1 MEIIKKT
8 LHLSRQ
14 MTIAQVAAYYS
25 EQKERLAP
33 LVVQVPLLAKSW
45 QAFDA
50 AQALLEAAYKRA
62 AASPLTPVLVIEET
76 GRDNEFMFINN
87 TVNNVLRYSSIA
99 EEVAAARVLEP
110 ELANH
115 AGLPHLEY
123 EAETASSDDLID
135 KFEEAPMTAA
145 LARLGLAP
153 HFVAFKQFHGNFKSG
168 YRERLDE
175 RHARRVMGTAV
186 EHGRQTAVAF
196 DAFCNDVTSLNRM
209 LTDAAL
215 LAILAQIAASI
226 NAVTEQFT
234 IIVHRHL
241 GLNASKDDNNN
252 NNNNNNG
259 DGDGDGFTDPDIKN
273 PNITDPENPENPD
286 IDNPPPPPFLPDF
299 E

>member
-1 MEIIKKT
+1 MEIIKKN

-14 MTIAQVAAYYS
+14 MTIAQVVAFYS

-33 LVVQVPLLAKSW
+33 LVTQVPLLAKSW

-62 AASPLTPVLVIEET
+62 AGSVLTPVLVIAET

-87 TVNNVLRYSSIA
+87 TVNNVLHYSSIA

-110 ELANH
+110 ELINH
-115 AGLPHLEY
+115 AGLPRMEY
-123 EAETASSDDLID
+123 EAETAASDDFIA
-135 KFEEAPMTAA
+135 KFEEALMTAA
-145 LARLGLAP
+145 LDRLSLTP
-153 HFVAFKQFHGNFKSG
+153 HFDAFKLFHGNFKGG

-175 RHARRVMGTAV
+175 WHARRVMGTAV

-196 DAFCNDVTSLNRM
+196 DAFCDDVTSLNRM
-209 LTDAAL
+209 LSDTAL

-241 GLNASKDDNNN
+241 GHQASQDNN

-259 DGDGDGFTDPDIKN
+259 DNDGDGFTDPDTGN
-273 PNITDPENPENPD
+273 PDITNPPDPENPD
-286 IDNPPPPPFLPDF
+286 IENPPPPPFLPDF

>member
-1 MEIIKKT
+1 METIKKT

-33 LVVQVPLLAKSW
+33 LVTQVPLLAKSW

-62 AASPLTPVLVIEET
+62 AGSVLTPVLVIAET

-87 TVNNVLRYSSIA
+87 TVNNVLHYSSIA

-110 ELANH
+110 ELINH
-115 AGLPHLEY
+115 AGLPRMEY
-123 EAETASSDDLID
+123 EAETAASDDFIA
-135 KFEEAPMTAA
+135 KFEEALMIAA
-145 LARLGLAP
+145 LERLSLVP
-153 HFVAFKQFHGNFKSG
+153 HFDAFKLFHGNFKGG

-175 RHARRVMGTAV
+175 WHARRVMGTAV
-186 EHGRQTAVAF
+186 EHGRQTAAAF

-209 LTDAAL
+209 LSDTAL
-215 LAILAQIAASI
+215 LAILAQIASSI

-252 NNNNNNG
+252 NNNNG
-259 DGDGDGFTDPDIKN
+259 DNDGDGFTDPDTGN
-273 PNITDPENPENPD
+273 PDITDPENPENPD
-286 IDNPPPPPFLPDF
+286 IENPPPPPFLPDF